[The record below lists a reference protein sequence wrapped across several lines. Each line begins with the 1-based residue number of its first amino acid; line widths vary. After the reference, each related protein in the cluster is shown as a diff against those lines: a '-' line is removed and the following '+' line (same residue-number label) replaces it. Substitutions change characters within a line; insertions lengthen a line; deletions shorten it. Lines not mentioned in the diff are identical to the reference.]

1 MRIGA
6 LVPARISS
14 RRLPKKNILP
24 LGGKPLIHW
33 TLDALLASQ
42 SFDDITVSTES
53 DEVADV
59 VRQRYSEREVRILSR
74 PASMAGSNS
83 PLREVIRHYLENRT
97 GIDFMGL
104 FMPTYPF
111 RKPHQLVRACREI
124 NSRHILR
131 VESVSEDEVCSHDYY
146 HPCEGGFRRF
156 LKGPASYFRYN
167 SSCYV
172 FFHRDFP
179 EQTYRDRG
187 FNINEKAYRLTVDWR
202 ENIDIDTGEDMATAC
217 EALNVTAQE
226 RILKPVV
233 RTERDGWTLV
243 APKGLNADALFDHLG
258 QERLADKSLP
268 LLILETANPPY
279 FMNRLGNSVSRFRYA
294 TEEGEYYLFSNKQI
308 GATQNGQLI
317 PVHYT
322 QSRAMRL
329 VATQASSGPFGGTF
343 TPDSLQ
349 DYDPLE
355 ETLIH
360 GGRVLLLE
368 DLKRLGLY
376 VEPYEYGLT
385 AQEAPEP
392 ERHLR
397 VANGE

>member
-1 MRIGA
+1 MNIGA

-74 PASMAGSNS
+74 PTSMAGSNS
-83 PLREVIRHYLENRT
+83 PLRDVIRHYLENRA

-111 RKPHQLVRACREI
+111 RKPSKLAEACREI
-124 NSRHILR
+124 CSQNILR

-146 HPCEGGFRRF
+146 YPCEGGVRRF

-179 EQTYRDRG
+179 EQTYRNHG
-187 FNINEKAYRLTVDWR
+187 FNINERAYRLTVDWR
-202 ENIDIDTGEDMATAC
+202 ENIDIDTREDMASAR
-217 EALNVTAQE
+217 EALAARE
-226 RILKPVV
+226 RTLKPVV
-233 RTERDGWTLV
+233 KTERGGWTLIG
-243 APKGLNADALFDHLG
+243 PKGLDADALFDHLG
-258 QERLADKSLP
+258 RERLADKSLP
-268 LLILETANPPY
+268 LLILETANPPF

-294 TEEGEYYLFSNKQI
+294 TEEAEYYLFSNKKI

-317 PVHYT
+317 PDHYT

-329 VATQASSGPFGGTF
+329 VAAPTTDGPFDGTF
-343 TPDSLQ
+343 NPDCLQ
-349 DYDPLE
+349 DYDSPE
-355 ETLIH
+355 VTLIP
-360 GGRVLLLE
+360 GNRVLLLD
-368 DLKRLGLY
+368 DLKRLDLY
-376 VEPYEYGLT
+376 AKPYEYGPAT
-385 AQEAPEP
+385 EEAPEP
-392 ERHLR
+392 NRHLR
-397 VANGE
+397 VANGG

>member
-14 RRLPKKNILP
+14 RRLLKKNILP

-59 VRQRYSEREVRILSR
+59 VRQRYSEREVRILNR

-83 PLREVIRHYLENRT
+83 PLRDVVRHYLENRT

-111 RKPHQLVRACREI
+111 RKPHKLVEACREI
-124 NSRHILR
+124 SSRHILR

-179 EQTYRDRG
+179 EQAYLDSG
-187 FNINEKAYRLTVDWR
+187 YNINEKTYRLTLDWR
-202 ENIDIDTGEDMATAC
+202 ENIDIDTREDMAAAC
-217 EALNVTAQE
+217 EALTARE
-226 RILKPVV
+226 RTLKPVV
-233 RTERDGWTLV
+233 KTERDGWTLI
-243 APKGLNADALFDHLG
+243 APKGLDADALFDHLG
-258 QERLADKSLP
+258 QERLADRDLP
-268 LLILETANPPY
+268 LLILETANPPF

-294 TEEGEYYLFSNKQI
+294 TEEAEHYLFSNKKI
-308 GATQNGQLI
+308 WATQNGQLI
-317 PVHYT
+317 PTHYT

-329 VATQASSGPFGGTF
+329 VSAPASGGPFGGSF
-343 TPDSLQ
+343 NPDSLR
-349 DYDPLE
+349 DYDSPE
-355 ETLIH
+355 ETLIPRN
-360 GGRVLLLE
+360 RVLLLD

-376 VEPYEYGLT
+376 VEPYEYGP
-385 AQEAPEP
+385 AAEEAPAP